1 MSTAEKK
8 QEADFTP
15 DVDALLPRARQL
27 AHAGQLTEALESIA
41 ALEKKARNAADLL
54 STTRLLL
61 SAILLVRSVP
71 SPQNTDIDL
80 LNDTIH
86 SLSKKHGQLKQAITR
101 MVQLAMAFL
110 STPVHPDSIP
120 PPPTADVP
128 MEDTP
133 NKEDKPKPKEEPKHT
148 DSKKKGKKSTLAEVI
163 DPNENREG
171 QLAES
176 IVALINEGKQ
186 IGDTGLAPES
196 RLKLIETLRTVTEG
210 KIFVEV
216 ERARVTLMYSH
227 ILVAQG
233 KISEAADALGELAV
247 ETFGSME
254 RREKTEF
261 ILEQMRLNLERGDYN
276 KTNVLSRK
284 INTKFFDDEKQ
295 HDLKLT
301 FYDLMIRYALH
312 EGKFLDVSKYNREIY
327 TTPRIRSDLPRS
339 NEVLQHII
347 TFLVLSPYNNEQ
359 SDLMARV
366 ELTTEGGLDRVPEY
380 RNLLKCFTT
389 PELMRWPG
397 IETLYGPM
405 LRATPVFAQSDAG
418 GEKRWEEL
426 HKRVVEHNI
435 RVVSKYY
442 TRITLPRLSQLLD
455 LPQPQAESSLASLV
469 SSGIVYAKIDRPA
482 GIVNF
487 ERKRT
492 HEDVLNAWSGDMQK
506 LLDLVERTNHLVARE
521 MSVQRAGL
529 LPAPAAGAGAT
540 VGAGATAGAT
550 A

>member
-1 MSTAEKK
+1 MSTTEKK
-8 QEADFTP
+8 QEADFTSE
-15 DVDALLPRARQL
+15 VDTLLPQAREL
-27 AHAGQLTEALESIA
+27 AQGGNVKEALERIA

-61 SAILLVRSVP
+61 SSVLIVRLFP
-71 SPQNTDIDL
+71 SAQETDIDL
-80 LNDTIH
+80 LSDTING
-86 SLSKKHGQLKQAITR
+86 LSKKHGQLKQAITR

-110 STPVHPDSIP
+110 SAPVDPSAP
-120 PPPTADVP
+120 STSAAAAETTVDVK
-128 MEDTP
+128 MEESESKKTDEKDG
-133 NKEDKPKPKEEPKHT
+133 KEKEVG
-148 DSKKKGKKSTLAEVI
+148 KKGKKSTLAEVI
-163 DPNENREG
+163 DPNANRDG
-171 QLAES
+171 QLAEQVS
-176 IVALINEGKQ
+176 TLLDEGKR
-186 IGDTGLAPES
+186 IGDTGITPEA
-196 RLKLIETLRTVTEG
+196 RMKLIQTLRTVTEG

-216 ERARVTLMYSH
+216 ERARVTLMYSN
-227 ILVAQG
+227 ILVSQG

-247 ETFGSME
+247 ETFGSMD

-261 ILEQMRLNLERGDYN
+261 ILEQMRLNLERSDYTR
-276 KTNVLSRK
+276 TNVLSRK

-295 HDLKLT
+295 HDLKLQ

-312 EGKFLDVSKYNREIY
+312 EKKFLDVCKYNREIY
-327 TTPRIRSDLPRS
+327 ATPRVRDDLPRAA
-339 NEVLQHII
+339 EVLKNVVV
-347 TFLVLSPYNNEQ
+347 FLVLSPYDNEQ

-366 ELTTEGGLDRVPEY
+366 EQTDGLDRVVEY

-397 IETLYGPM
+397 IETLYGPT
-405 LRATPVFAQSDAG
+405 LRSTDIFAQADEE

-455 LPQPQAESSLASLV
+455 LPQAQAESSLAKLV

-492 HEDVLNAWSGDMQK
+492 HEDVLNAWSRDMEK

-521 MSVQRAGL
+521 MSIQRAGL
-529 LPAPAAGAGAT
+529 LPGASQAPAAAAGET
-540 VGAGATAGAT
+540 TTAA
-550 A
+550 

>member
-1 MSTAEKK
+1 MSSTEKK
-8 QEADFTP
+8 QEADFTA
-15 DVDALLPRARQL
+15 DVDALLPQARQL
-27 AHAGQLTEALESIA
+27 AQEGKLKEALDRIA

-61 SAILLVRSVP
+61 SSVLLVRLFP
-71 SPQNTDIDL
+71 SPQQTDIDL
-80 LNDTIH
+80 LSETIQ

-110 STPVHPDSIP
+110 SPPVDPSAPSTSAAASIP
-120 PPPTADVP
+120 PTDVEMADAAKK
-128 MEDTP
+128 EA
-133 NKEDKPKPKEEPKHT
+133 EDKKKKDEKEKEGAA
-148 DSKKKGKKSTLAEVI
+148 SKKGKKSTLAEVI

-176 IVALINEGKQ
+176 VVALLDEGKQ
-186 IGDTGLAPES
+186 IGDTGISTES

-227 ILVAQG
+227 MLVSQG
-233 KISEAADALGELAV
+233 KVSEAADALGDLAV

-261 ILEQMRLNLERGDYN
+261 ILEQMRLNLERSDYN
-276 KTNVLSRK
+276 KTNVISRK

-312 EGKFLDVSKYNREIY
+312 ETKFLDVCKYNREIF
-327 TTPRIRSDLPRS
+327 TTPSIRADLPRS
-339 NEVLQHII
+339 AEVLKHII
-347 TFLVLSPYNNEQ
+347 TFLVLSPYDNEQ

-366 ELTTEGGLDRVPEY
+366 ELTEGLDRVPEY

-405 LRATPVFAQSDAG
+405 LRATPIFAQADED

-455 LPQPQAESSLASLV
+455 LPQAQAESSLAKLV
-469 SSGIVYAKIDRPA
+469 SSGIVFAKIDRPA

-529 LPAPAAGAGAT
+529 LPGASAAAAT
-540 VGAGATAGAT
+540 TAGAT

>member
-1 MSTAEKK
+1 MSSTEKK
-8 QEADFTP
+8 QEADFTA
-15 DVDALLPRARQL
+15 DVDALLPQARQL
-27 AHAGQLTEALESIA
+27 AQEGKLKEALDRIA

-61 SAILLVRSVP
+61 SSVLLVRLFP
-71 SPQNTDIDL
+71 SPQQTDIDL
-80 LNDTIH
+80 LSETIQ

-110 STPVHPDSIP
+110 SPPVDPSAPSTSAAASIP
-120 PPPTADVP
+120 PTDVEMADAAK
-128 MEDTP
+128 
-133 NKEDKPKPKEEPKHT
+133 KEAEEKKKKEEKEKEGT
-148 DSKKKGKKSTLAEVI
+148 ASKKGKKSTLAEVI

-176 IVALINEGKQ
+176 VVALLDEGKQ
-186 IGDTGLAPES
+186 IGDTGISTES

-227 ILVAQG
+227 MLVSQG
-233 KISEAADALGELAV
+233 KVSEAADALGDLAV

-261 ILEQMRLNLERGDYN
+261 ILEQMRLNLERSDYN
-276 KTNVLSRK
+276 KTNVISRK

-312 EGKFLDVSKYNREIY
+312 ETKFLDVCKYNREIF
-327 TTPRIRSDLPRS
+327 TTPSIRADLPRS
-339 NEVLQHII
+339 AEVLKHII
-347 TFLVLSPYNNEQ
+347 TFLVLSPYDNEQ

-366 ELTTEGGLDRVPEY
+366 ELTEGLDRVPEY

-405 LRATPVFAQSDAG
+405 LRATPIFAQADED

-455 LPQPQAESSLASLV
+455 LPQAQAESSLAKLV
-469 SSGIVYAKIDRPA
+469 SSGIVFAKIDRPA

-529 LPAPAAGAGAT
+529 LPGASAAAAT
-540 VGAGATAGAT
+540 TAGAT

>member
-1 MSTAEKK
+1 MSSTEKK
-8 QEADFTP
+8 QEADFTA
-15 DVDALLPRARQL
+15 DVDALLPQARQL
-27 AHAGQLTEALESIA
+27 AQEGKLKEALDRIA

-61 SAILLVRSVP
+61 SSVLLVRLFP
-71 SPQNTDIDL
+71 SPQQTDIDL
-80 LNDTIH
+80 LSETIQ

-110 STPVHPDSIP
+110 SPPVDPSAPSTSAAGSIP
-120 PPPTADVP
+120 PTDVEMADAAKK
-128 MEDTP
+128 EA
-133 NKEDKPKPKEEPKHT
+133 EDKKKKDEKEKEGAA
-148 DSKKKGKKSTLAEVI
+148 SKKGKKSTLAEVI

-176 IVALINEGKQ
+176 VVALLDEGKQ
-186 IGDTGLAPES
+186 IGDTGISTES

-227 ILVAQG
+227 MLVSQG
-233 KISEAADALGELAV
+233 KVSEAADALGDLAV

-261 ILEQMRLNLERGDYN
+261 ILEQMRLNLERSDYN
-276 KTNVLSRK
+276 KTNVISRK

-312 EGKFLDVSKYNREIY
+312 ETKFLDVCKYNREIF
-327 TTPRIRSDLPRS
+327 TTPSIRADLPRS
-339 NEVLQHII
+339 AEVLKHII
-347 TFLVLSPYNNEQ
+347 TFLVLSPYDNEQ

-366 ELTTEGGLDRVPEY
+366 ELTEGLDRVPEY

-405 LRATPVFAQSDAG
+405 LRATPIFAQADED

-455 LPQPQAESSLASLV
+455 LPQAQAESSLAKLV
-469 SSGIVYAKIDRPA
+469 SSGIVFAKIDRPA

-529 LPAPAAGAGAT
+529 LPGASAAAA
-540 VGAGATAGAT
+540 ATAGTT